1 MSDGVGVGRTI
12 VIMIE
17 MMILGMVSGG
27 GMLLGWGVVSVISV
41 ISGVVIVIRGTLII
55 LVRGILVGGVIIC
68 VIVAMI
74 MIMIIVM
81 PVINRNDLI
90 LRANL
95 NLTILLDNTL
105 TTTHPLAFLLTL
117 LPISPVQITTTT
129 QYRCSLSPH
138 TTSVIVLGIVTPTVT
153 RASDSPRGCCTCSAS
168 SEEREVFLVVGVF

>member
-1 MSDGVGVGRTI
+1 
-12 VIMIE
+12 
-17 MMILGMVSGG
+17 
-27 GMLLGWGVVSVISV
+27 
-41 ISGVVIVIRGTLII
+41 
-55 LVRGILVGGVIIC
+55 
-68 VIVAMI
+68 
-74 MIMIIVM
+74 M
-81 PVINRNDLI
+81 PVINRIELT

-95 NLTILLDNTL
+95 NLTLLVDKTL
-105 TTTHPLAFLLTL
+105 TTTTHPLAFTLTL